1 MESNGKYVAVARGG
15 KGLLASTLPCLT
27 REEAERRI
35 RMLVPNVEFGDDP
48 MCKRVAEKI
57 FKVFEGGNVDFNE
70 AVDLSQLSCF
80 QRMVLEEVRRIPR
93 GKKVTYGEIAEKIGR
108 PKAARAVGNALKRN
122 PLPIII
128 PCHRVVGSKT
138 LGGFTGGVNVKKFLL
153 TVEGAL

>member
-1 MESNGKYVAVARGG
+1 
-15 KGLLASTLPCLT
+15 
-27 REEAERRI
+27 
-35 RMLVPNVEFGDDP
+35 
-48 MCKRVAEKI
+48 
-57 FKVFEGGNVDFNE
+57 
-70 AVDLSQLSCF
+70 
-80 QRMVLEEVRRIPR
+80 
-93 GKKVTYGEIAEKIGR
+93 KKVTYGEIAEKIGR